1 MQCRTRVSRRAKTIF
16 TFGLVSSIGVFLVGC
31 LSGNTQS
38 PDPTVANLV
47 VAYVKRPVPV
57 NNNGEVIQ
65 NDARELLSFTPGGDL
80 FIKSQASPSAPETN
94 VTNRVTN
101 GLGDVR
107 DVEVS
112 YDGEKLIFS
121 LHLPLIENADEED
134 QPKWGMWEYDIG
146 TDQLSRI
153 ISSDNIANS
162 GHDVAPHYLPDGRI
176 VFSSTRQRGTGA
188 ILLDE
193 GKPQYAGLDED
204 QNEAALLLH
213 VINADR
219 DDITQVSF
227 NQSHDLD
234 PVVLQDGKILFSRW
248 DNAGARSQMSFY
260 KVNPD
265 GTNLEIVY
273 GAHSHN
279 TGTNGS
285 TIQFVQPR
293 ELPNGNIMAITRP
306 FTGTIG
312 GGDIALFNTADYV
325 DATRPTFENVGLL
338 SGPGH
343 SNATETNVRTDGAVS
358 PGGRFAAAFP
368 LWDGTDRMLVSWS
381 QCRLVLNNEIVPCTT
396 QAMANPDAVEAS
408 PIYGIFLYDRS
419 NHTQRPVVAP
429 QEGIEIK
436 EVVAAQKRSLP
447 EIIFDKTSSSGLS
460 QAYLDEGVGVIQ
472 IQSVYD
478 FDGTFNSLDQNPSD
492 GINITSLATMAD
504 VGQTTADQRPA
515 RFLRIVKAVPI
526 PEDVPNSAFGPAG
539 ELMRE
544 IIGYTMVEPDGS
556 VMVKVPANI
565 PIALEVLDKNARR
578 ITARHSNWIQ
588 VKAGETVTCN
598 GCHNHAGGLP
608 HGRNDGTPALN
619 AGAPTSGLPFTNAST
634 SLIPEIGENM
644 AQTRARVNCTPAC
657 GAAEP
662 TVNVVFEDV
671 WTNNSVRAIDP
682 PFNYLYADIST
693 FTPQTSPV
701 SAACVTNWNNLC
713 RTIIHYET
721 HIHPLWSKTRQTL
734 DINNNVTLDQTCT
747 LCHNTRD
754 ANNALQVP
762 AGQLDLSNGA
772 SADEADQFL
781 AYRELLFTDNEQ
793 EIVNGALQDRLI
805 QNGFDVD
812 GNPIFTTIPV
822 SPSMSGSGAI
832 SSDFFDVFT
841 VPTDTTHFNALNS
854 AELRLL
860 SEWLDIG
867 AQYYNNPFAVPAN

>member
-1 MQCRTRVSRRAKTIF
+1 MQCRTRTPRRARVILF
-16 TFGLVSSIGVFLVGC
+16 NYCASSLAIILAGC

-38 PDPTVANLV
+38 PDPTVADLV

-57 NNNGEVIQ
+57 NNAGEVIQ
-65 NDARELLSFTPGGDL
+65 NDARELLIFNPGGDL
-80 FIKSQASPSAPETN
+80 FIKTQASPSAPEIN

-112 YDGEKLIFS
+112 YDGKKLIFS
-121 LHLPLIENADEED
+121 LHLPLIENADDED
-134 QPKWGMWEYDIG
+134 QPKWGLWEYDIG
-146 TDQLSRI
+146 SDQVSRI
-153 ISSDNIANS
+153 ITSDNIANS
-162 GHDVAPHYLPDGRI
+162 GHDIAPHYLPDGRI

-213 VINADR
+213 VINAGR

-234 PVVLQDGKILFSRW
+234 PTVLQDGKILFSRW
-248 DNAGARSQMSFY
+248 DNAGSRSQISFY
-260 KVNPD
+260 KINPD
-265 GTNLEIVY
+265 GTELEIVY

-279 TGTNGS
+279 TGTDGS
-285 TIQFVQPR
+285 DVQFVQPR
-293 ELPNGNIMAITRP
+293 ELPNGKIMAITRP
-306 FTGTIG
+306 FTGTLG
-312 GGDIALFNTADYV
+312 GGDIAIFESADFV
-325 DATRPTFENVGLL
+325 DIARPTFSNVGLL

-343 SNATETNVRTDGAVS
+343 SNATVLDVRTNGEVS
-358 PGGRFAAAFP
+358 PGGRLAAAFP
-368 LWDGTDRMLVSWS
+368 LWDGSDRMLVSWS
-381 QCRLVLNNEIVPCTT
+381 QCRLIVNSEIVPCTT
-396 QAMANPDAVEAS
+396 QTLANPNAVEAS
-408 PIYGIFLYDRS
+408 PIYGVFIYDRA
-419 NHTQRPVVAP
+419 NQTQRPVVAP
-429 QEGIEIK
+429 IEGVEIK

-447 EIIFDKTSSSGLS
+447 DIIFDKTSASGLS

-478 FDGTFNSLDQNPSD
+478 FDGTFNAIDQDPSD
-492 GINITSLATMAD
+492 GININSLATMAD
-504 VGQTTADQRPA
+504 VGQTTADQRSA
-515 RFLRIVKAVPI
+515 RFLRIIKAVPI
-526 PEDVPNSAFGPAG
+526 PEDVPAFAFGPAG

-544 IIGYTMVEPDGS
+544 IIGYSMVEPDGS
-556 VMVKVPANI
+556 VMVRVPANV
-565 PIALEVLDKNARR
+565 PIALEVLDKDAQR

-588 VKAGETVTCN
+588 VKAGETITCN
-598 GCHNHAGGLP
+598 GCHTHSAGLP
-608 HGRNDGTPALN
+608 HGRDDGTPAVN
-619 AGAPTSGLPFTNAST
+619 TGAPTSGLPFTNAST
-634 SLIPEIGENM
+634 SLVPEISETM

-662 TVNVVFEDV
+662 TINVEFADV
-671 WTNNSVRAIDP
+671 WTNSNVRAPDP
-682 PFNYLYADIST
+682 AFSYLYADIST
-693 FTPQTSPV
+693 FTPQTLPV
-701 SAACVTNWNNLC
+701 AVGCISNWNNLC
-713 RTIIHYET
+713 RTIINYET
-721 HIHPLWSKTRQTL
+721 HIHPFWSKTRQTL

-772 SADEADQFL
+772 SEDEADQFR

-793 EIVNGALQDRLI
+793 VLVNGALQDLLI
-805 QNGFDVD
+805 QNGFDVN
-812 GNPIFTTIPV
+812 GNPILIPV
-822 SPSMSGSGAI
+822 PVPPSMSGVGANA
-832 SSDFFDVFT
+832 SDFFDVFSDS
-841 VPTDTTHFNALNS
+841 TDTTHFNALNA
-854 AELRLL
+854 AERRLL